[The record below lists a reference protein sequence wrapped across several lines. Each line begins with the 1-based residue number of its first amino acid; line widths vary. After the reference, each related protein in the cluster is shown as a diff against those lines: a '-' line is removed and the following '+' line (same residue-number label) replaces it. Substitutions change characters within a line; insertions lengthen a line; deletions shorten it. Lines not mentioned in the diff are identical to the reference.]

1 MAEVNNKIMGKYS
14 KSYYLNIND
23 DYSWELKMSNRIEVY
38 TFYLGNC
45 DKFCKENFRSSIF
58 VVLTAL
64 DLDID
69 DIREGAK
76 GNKIFAKYLFNYLEL
91 NGINCKNLNEYTFYA
106 K

>member
-1 MAEVNNKIMGKYS
+1 MGS
-14 KSYYLNIND
+14 LTKSYYLNIND
-23 DYSWELKMSNRIEVY
+23 DYSWVLKMSNRREIY

-69 DIREGAK
+69 DIREGTKA
-76 GNKIFAKYLFNYLEL
+76 NKSFAKYLFNYLGL
-91 NGINCKNLNEYTFYA
+91 NGVNCKNLDEYIFYA

>member
-1 MAEVNNKIMGKYS
+1 MAEINNKIMGKYS

-69 DIREGAK
+69 DIREGSK

-91 NGINCKNLNEYTFYA
+91 NTVNCKNLNEYTFYA

>member
-1 MAEVNNKIMGKYS
+1 MNNALKN
-14 KSYYLNIND
+14 YYLIIND
-23 DYSWELKMSNRIEVY
+23 DYSWELKIFNKNKNESY
-38 TFYLGNC
+38 KFYLGNC

-69 DIREGAK
+69 DIREGTKA
-76 GNKIFAKYLFNYLEL
+76 NKIFAKYLFNYLGL
-91 NGINCKNLNEYTFYA
+91 NGVNCKNLNEYTFYA

>member
-1 MAEVNNKIMGKYS
+1 MAEINNKIMGKYS

-69 DIREGAK
+69 DIREGSK

>member
-1 MAEVNNKIMGKYS
+1 MTKTK
-14 KSYYLNIND
+14 KSFYLNINK
-23 DYSWELKMSNRIEVY
+23 DYSWELKMCNGKEVFS
-38 TFYLGNC
+38 FYLGNC
-45 DKFCKENFRSSIF
+45 DKFCKQNFRSSIF

-76 GNKIFAKYLFNYLEL
+76 GNKIFAKYLFNYLGL
-91 NGINCKNLNEYTFYA
+91 NGVNCKNLDEYTFYA